1 MFRTTT
7 TTTFGLFALDFF
19 SVPTIFRFSLIHVIT
34 LNLNKNW
41 EWKLKKNWIK
51 FFLKKTSL
59 TLSVFF
65 GKLIY
70 QASMPSMMMMFVLF
84 IRKKRIRFFQ
94 FVWISFWKYRWNWN
108 LKYMRT
114 NYNVVQMSNIVI
126 MMMILFCMNI
136 FFQHF
141 LFYFAHP
148 SFINTHRFHLKM
160 RIQTSL
166 KKLSFILS
174 FHCDPKKYC
183 WTTTKTNVIHLFYYH
198 SISDQDFLLP
208 FVFFLNLFIFI
219 NIFLQTMNDHAY
231 H

>member
-1 MFRTTT
+1 M
-7 TTTFGLFALDFF
+7 
-19 SVPTIFRFSLIHVIT
+19 
-34 LNLNKNW
+34 
-41 EWKLKKNWIK
+41 
-51 FFLKKTSL
+51 
-59 TLSVFF
+59 SVFF
-65 GKLIY
+65 WEINLSGINAIDDDDVCIIHSKKKNKILSICLNKFLKISLKLKFEIY
-70 QASMPSMMMMFVLF
+70 ANELQCCPDVQYCNHDDNIILHEYILSTF
-84 IRKKRIRFFQ
+84 
-94 FVWISFWKYRWNWN
+94 SF
-108 LKYMRT
+108 
-114 NYNVVQMSNIVI
+114 
-126 MMMILFCMNI
+126 LFC
-136 FFQHF
+136 
-141 LFYFAHP
+141 
-148 SFINTHRFHLKM
+148 SSHLKM